1 MGTSQNHMM
10 SRVLTRN
17 KGIASRR
24 LIANRASI
32 MRTHRG
38 ASMRPTRQMAQKTHT
53 QREKRRISTLENS
66 TGAGTPS
73 YSRGSRMKTHMKK
86 TSAPSS
92 TVATRGYMGTGCQM
106 TTKATWALKISSRRK
121 IQE

>member
-1 MGTSQNHMM
+1 M
-10 SRVLTRN
+10 N
-17 KGIASRR
+17 KGIASLMPITNQDLVSRR
-24 LIANRASI
+24 PIVNRASI
-32 MRTHRG
+32 MRTHMG
-38 ASMRPTRQMAQKTHT
+38 ASMRLTRQMAQKTHT
-53 QREKRRISTLENS
+53 QREKSMMSTLENS

-73 YSRGSRMKTHMKK
+73 CSQGSRMKTHMKK

-106 TTKATWALKISSRRK
+106 TTMIQATWALKISSRRK